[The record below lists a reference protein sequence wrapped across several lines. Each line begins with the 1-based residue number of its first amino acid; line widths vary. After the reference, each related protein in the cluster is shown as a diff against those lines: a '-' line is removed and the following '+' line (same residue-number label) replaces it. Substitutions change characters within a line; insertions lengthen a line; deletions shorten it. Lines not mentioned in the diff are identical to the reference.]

1 MPTILTLAQQERL
14 IKWRYPKAKTWYRD
28 LYGDKILLTDLT
40 LQVAP
45 VFEAYRVMIGYTLG
59 IQPKVFVHTP
69 EPVKEAHGICT
80 PHLNY
85 DGSLCLYDP
94 DKQQWADSDAIAN
107 TTIPWTLRWLF
118 HYENWLSSTVWLGD
132 TISPVVKE
140 AAALDA
146 PGLEKLE

>member
-1 MPTILTLAQQERL
+1 MPTTLSLVQQERL
-14 IKWRYPKAKTWYRD
+14 IKMRYPKTNTWYRD
-28 LYGDKILLTDLT
+28 LYGDKVLWADMT

-45 VFEAYRVMIGYTLG
+45 VFEAYRVIIGYTLG

-69 EPVKEAHGICT
+69 EPVQEAHGIPT

-94 DKQQWADSDAIAN
+94 DKRQWTDADAIAH

-132 TISPVVKE
+132 TVPPMVKE
-140 AAALDA
+140 AAVLSA
-146 PGLEKLE
+146 PGLEKPE